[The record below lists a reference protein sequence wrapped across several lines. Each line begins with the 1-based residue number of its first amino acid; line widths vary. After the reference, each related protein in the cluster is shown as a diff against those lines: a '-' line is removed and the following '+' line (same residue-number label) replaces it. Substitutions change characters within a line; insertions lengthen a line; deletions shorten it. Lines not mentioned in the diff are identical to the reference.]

1 MKVQILT
8 DRQNPLLQRREI
20 EVLVKDF
27 GATPNRKELAK
38 TIAGELQVD
47 QTTLLLDKVNQEF
60 GKKEAVCY
68 VKVYQTAD
76 TKNKY
81 EPAYK
86 RRRMG
91 EEIPKK
97 EKKKKNSKKTAEKK

>member
-1 MKVQILT
+1 MKVQVLT

-38 TIAGELQVD
+38 AIAGELQVD
-47 QTTLLLDKVNQEF
+47 EATLLLDKVNQEF

-68 VKVYQTAD
+68 VKVYQAVEM
-76 TKNKY
+76 KNKY

-97 EKKKKNSKKTAEKK
+97 EKKKKGKKAAKKE